1 MDSGSLVRETA
12 TGRAIGVLILT
23 LYGLAWVLWGLNGAP
38 HLLIPPTL
46 VTAAAISLLLL
57 VGAITL
63 GRDARH
69 LPPGTLPRAGKRQLG
84 LRYGLIFGAEGIAIA
99 LVSVLC
105 QALGHPEWL
114 PAGVSLVVGL
124 HFVPL
129 ASLFGLPLYYVT
141 GAGCARSGW

>member
-23 LYGLAWVLWGLNGAP
+23 LFGLAWVLWGLNGAP

-114 PAGVSLVVGL
+114 PAGSRSWSVCTSCRWRRCS
-124 HFVPL
+124 
-129 ASLFGLPLYYVT
+129 ASRCTTSP
-141 GAGCARSGW
+141 ARRCARSGW